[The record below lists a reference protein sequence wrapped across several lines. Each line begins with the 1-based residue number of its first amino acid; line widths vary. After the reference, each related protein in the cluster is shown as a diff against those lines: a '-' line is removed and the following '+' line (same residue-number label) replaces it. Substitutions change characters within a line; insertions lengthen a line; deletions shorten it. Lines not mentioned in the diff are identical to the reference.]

1 MRIVLHCFAGNN
13 LIKRSV
19 GRSIFLALANDIDI
33 LARRNVDADVTAI
46 VKEISNGAVD
56 IERADFQDSCV
67 TKETLKLCGNEPNEV
82 ALSLMCYFI
91 LPIKN

>member
-1 MRIVLHCFAGNN
+1 MLHCFAGNN

-19 GRSIFLALANDIDI
+19 GRSIFLALTNDIDI

-46 VKEISNGAVD
+46 GKEISNGAVD
-56 IERADFQDSCV
+56 IERTDFQNSCV